1 MKNPAIDNYLEE
13 GCGRC
18 KLGGTPDCKV
28 HRWPRELVALRQV
41 VLDCG
46 LTEELKWSIP
56 CYTYE
61 GANVCVVSAFKEY
74 ACLSFFKGVLLQDA
88 KQLLD
93 SPGENSQSARIIKI
107 ASLEQVEDL
116 KEDLKAYVY
125 EAIEVERLG
134 LKVDFKQKDELEYP
148 EELLEEFKKDP
159 QFQTAFKALTPGR
172 QRGFILNYTQPKQ
185 AQTRIS
191 RIEKSK
197 PLVFEGKGPQ
207 GR

>member
-28 HRWPRELVALRQV
+28 HRWPKELVALRQI

-74 ACLSFFKGVLLQDA
+74 ASLSFFKGVLLQDA
-88 KQLLD
+88 KALLH
-93 SPGENSQSARIIKI
+93 SQGENSQSARIIKI
-107 ASLEQVEDL
+107 TSLEQVEDL

-125 EAIEVERLG
+125 EAIEIERLG

-159 QFQTAFKALTPGR
+159 QFQTAFEALTPGR

-185 AQTRIS
+185 VKTRIA

-197 PLVFEGKGPQ
+197 PLVLAGKGPQ

>member
-28 HRWPRELVALRQV
+28 HRWPKELVVLRQI

-74 ACLSFFKGVLLQDA
+74 TSLSFFKGVLLQDA
-88 KQLLD
+88 KALLH
-93 SPGENSQSARIIKI
+93 SQGENSQSARIIKI
-107 ASLEQVEDL
+107 TSLKQIEDL

-159 QFQTAFKALTPGR
+159 QFQTAFEALTPGR

-185 AQTRIS
+185 VQTRIN
-191 RIEKSK
+191 RIQKSK
-197 PLVFEGKGPQ
+197 PLVFAGKGPQ

>member
-28 HRWPRELVALRQV
+28 HRWPKELVALRQI

-107 ASLEQVEDL
+107 TSIEQIEEL

-159 QFQTAFKALTPGR
+159 QFETAFEALTPGR

-185 AQTRIS
+185 AKTRIT

-197 PLVFEGKGPQ
+197 PLVLAGKGPQ

>member
-18 KLGGTPDCKV
+18 KFGGTPDCKV
-28 HRWPRELVALRQV
+28 HNWTKELIALRQI

-46 LTEELKWSIP
+46 LTEELKWGVP

-61 GANVCVVSAFKEY
+61 GANVPIVSAFKEY
-74 ACLSFFKGVLLQDA
+74 ACLSFFKGSLLQDD
-88 KQLLD
+88 KKLLD
-93 SPGENSQSARIIKI
+93 MPGENTQSARIIKI
-107 ASLEQVEDL
+107 TSLDQVRSL
-116 KEDLKAYVY
+116 SEDLKAYVY

-134 LKVDFKQKDELEYP
+134 LKVEFKQKDELVYP
-148 EELLEEFKKDP
+148 DELLEEFKRDP
-159 QFQTAFKALTPGR
+159 QFQTAFEALTPGR

-185 AQTRIS
+185 VQTRIT
-191 RIEKSK
+191 RIQKSK
-197 PLVFEGKGPQ
+197 IFVLAGKGPQ